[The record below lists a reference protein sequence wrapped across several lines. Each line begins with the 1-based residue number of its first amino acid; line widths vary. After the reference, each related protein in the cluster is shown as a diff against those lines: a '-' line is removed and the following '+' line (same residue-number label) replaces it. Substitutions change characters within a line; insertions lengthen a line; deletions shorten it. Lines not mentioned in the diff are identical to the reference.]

1 MIKNLENN
9 DEKYSLYIIE
19 GIKNVNYNNFHK
31 AEILFKEAININSK
45 KHESY
50 INLANIYLLQKK
62 YEKTYELLFDY
73 LFNHNF

>member
-1 MIKNLENN
+1 MNKNLENN

-50 INLANIYLLQKK
+50 INLANIYVLQKNTSFFGIDK
-62 YEKTYELLFDY
+62 MRYCLRI
-73 LFNHNF
+73 